1 MHPSANSQALHRFKP
16 IGADV
21 SEYWDELDG
30 LARYLC
36 EDAEDAH
43 LIRALTP
50 PDDELG
56 GVSVRATM
64 RIWLHHITAG
74 EIRRVRPLDR
84 PGWVDKYLDSV
95 VVGHLAGDLLDP
107 AEMAEEME
115 MRSMVLEAIPALPA
129 NYLIALLLREG
140 RGTSVKD
147 IAKTMKLS
155 TASVRSVLYRARQ
168 SIRHRLIA

>member
-1 MHPSANSQALHRFKP
+1 
-16 IGADV
+16 
-21 SEYWDELDG
+21 
-30 LARYLC
+30 
-36 EDAEDAH
+36 
-43 LIRALTP
+43 
-50 PDDELG
+50 
-56 GVSVRATM
+56 
-64 RIWLHHITAG
+64 
-74 EIRRVRPLDR
+74 
-84 PGWVDKYLDSV
+84 VDKYLDSV